1 MPHDQLTIGDLAR
14 RTGVKVET
22 IRYYE
27 RIGMLPAPGRTPG
40 NYRAYDSAHLA
51 RLSFIRRARDLGFH
65 LEQVRALLAL
75 SEDAQRPC
83 AEVDQIAS
91 AHLRE
96 IDAKIADLKA
106 LRRELQEVVGHCRNG
121 AAISE
126 CRIIDALGPRA

>member
-1 MPHDQLTIGDLAR
+1 MSKGCLSIGDLAR

-27 RIGMLPAPGRTPG
+27 RIGMLPEPQRTPA
-40 NYRAYDSAHLA
+40 NYRAYHAAHLA
-51 RLSFIRRARDLGFH
+51 QLSFIRRARDLGFA
-65 LEQVRALLAL
+65 LEQVKALLAL
-75 SEDAQRPC
+75 SRDARRPC
-83 AEVDQIAS
+83 AEVDEIAS

-96 IDAKIADLKA
+96 IDDKINDLQA
-106 LRRELQEVVGHCRNG
+106 LRRELREVVGRCRNG